1 MQEIKTSQPE
11 TIAQSF
17 TNFANKFLD
26 QLPNIAIGIGIIVLG
41 VLLGAWVGGFVRRRL
56 VKKTQD
62 PLMSRFLGKSIR
74 LIFIIIAIMI
84 GLRAAGLGGIAAGI
98 LTAAGAS
105 AVVLGFAFKDIGEN
119 FIAGI
124 ILSFNRPFNIN
135 DTVEMGANFGKV
147 KELDF
152 RYTKLKTFDGK
163 DVYIPNSDVLT
174 QPVTN
179 YTEDGFFRWTF
190 IIGIAYEDNIDG
202 AKKVV
207 MEALRSEPTVI
218 EDEEHENFV
227 IEDELATS
235 TVNLKVFFW
244 VDTKDF
250 RRAALITKG
259 NVVRHVKEALEDNG
273 YYMPADI
280 QEIKL
285 YGKETDLPIRFDRTA
300 PEKKT
305 KEETKAKDRKQDL

>member
-1 MQEIKTSQPE
+1 MQ
-11 TIAQSF
+11 QSDVSVSESLTTF
-17 TNFANKFLD
+17 YDEFIT
-26 QLPNIAIGIGIIVLG
+26 QLPGIGLGVLIIVLG
-41 VLLGAWVGGFVRRRL
+41 LLIGSWLGRFARKRISAR
-56 VKKTQD
+56 TED
-62 PLMSRFLGKSIR
+62 PLMSRFLGQAIKYT
-74 LIFIIIAIMI
+74 LIVIAIMLA
-84 GLRAAGLGGIAAGI
+84 LRAAGLGGIATGI

-124 ILSFNRPFNIN
+124 ILAFSRPFNVN
-135 DTVEMGANFGKV
+135 DTVEIGDIFGKV
-147 KELDF
+147 KALEF

-174 QPVTN
+174 EPVTN
-179 YTEDGFFRWTF
+179 YTEDGFFRWDF
-190 IIGIAYEDNIDG
+190 VIGIAYEDNIDG
-202 AKKVV
+202 AKQTVLD
-207 MEALRSEPTVI
+207 ALRKEPSVI

-250 RRAALITKG
+250 RRMALITKG
-259 NVVRHVKEALEDNG
+259 NVVKNVKEALEDAG

-280 QEIKL
+280 HEIKL
-285 YGKETDLPIRFDRTA
+285 YGGETEFPVRLQ
-300 PEKKT
+300 PEDNKKVQ
-305 KEETKAKDRKQDL
+305 KS

>member
-1 MQEIKTSQPE
+1 MQQNNPQEADTLSN
-11 TIAQSF
+11 SF
-17 TNFANKFLD
+17 QEFYTQFIE
-26 QLPNIAIGIGIIVLG
+26 QLPKIGMGLLIIILG
-41 VLLGAWVGGFVRRRL
+41 VLLGTWIGNFVRKRISMR
-56 VKKTQD
+56 TED
-62 PLMSRFLGKSIR
+62 PLMSKFLGKTIR
-74 LIFIIIAIMI
+74 IVVLIIAIML
-84 GLRAAGLGGIAAGI
+84 GLRAAGLGGIATGI

-135 DTVEMGANFGKV
+135 DTVEIGENFGKV
-147 KELDF
+147 KALEF

-174 QPVTN
+174 KPVTN
-179 YTEDGFFRWTF
+179 YTEDGFFRWNF
-190 IIGIAYEDNIDG
+190 VIGIAYEDNIEG
-202 AKKVV
+202 AKKTV
-207 MEALRSEPTVI
+207 MEALRKEPQVM

-250 RRAALITKG
+250 RRQALITKG
-259 NVVRHVKEALEDNG
+259 NVVRGVKEALEENG

-285 YGKETDLPIRFDRTA
+285 YGGEKEFPVRLAPNP
-300 PEKKT
+300 PEKK
-305 KEETKAKDRKQDL
+305 E

>member
-1 MQEIKTSQPE
+1 MQNTDP
-11 TIAQSF
+11 TISRSLNTFYEQFVS
-17 TNFANKFLD
+17 
-26 QLPNIAIGIGIIVLG
+26 QLPGIGLGIIIIVLG
-41 VLLGAWVGGFVRRRL
+41 LLIGTWIGNFARRKL
-56 VKKTQD
+56 SQKTDD
-62 PLMSRFLGKSIR
+62 PLMSRFLGKAIKYISI
-74 LIFIIIAIMI
+74 IVSIMI
-84 GLRAAGLGGIAAGI
+84 ALNAAGLGSIAAGI

-105 AVVLGFAFKDIGEN
+105 ALVLGFAFKDIGEN

-124 ILSFNRPFNIN
+124 IMAFSRPFDIN
-135 DTVEMGANFGKV
+135 DTVEIGDNFGKV
-147 KELDF
+147 KGLEF

-174 QPVTN
+174 KPVTN
-179 YTEDGFFRWTF
+179 YTEDGFFRWDF

-202 AKKVV
+202 AKETVL
-207 MEALRSEPTVI
+207 EALRREPNVI
-218 EDEEHENFV
+218 EDEEHQNFV

-250 RRAALITKG
+250 RRMALITKG
-259 NVVRHVKEALEDNG
+259 NVVKNIKEALEDAG

-285 YGKETDLPIRFDRTA
+285 YGGVKDFPLRFSKDD
-300 PEKKT
+300 
-305 KEETKAKDRKQDL
+305 AKRGFNN

>member
-1 MQEIKTSQPE
+1 MNITQQTETTTIPE
-11 TIAQSF
+11 AF
-17 TNFANKFLD
+17 KNAADNFID
-26 QLPNIAIGIGIIVLG
+26 QLPQITTGILIIVIG
-41 VLLGAWVGGFVRRRL
+41 VLIAGWIGRFARKRISER
-56 VKKTQD
+56 TDD
-62 PLMSRFLGKSIR
+62 PLMSKFLGT
-74 LIFIIIAIMI
+74 AIKYLVIVITIMLA
-84 GLRAAGLGGIAAGI
+84 LRAAGLGGVATGI

-124 ILSFNRPFNIN
+124 ILAFNRPFDVD
-135 DTVEMGANFGKV
+135 DTVMVGSNFGKV
-147 KELDF
+147 KTLDL

-174 QPVTN
+174 EPVTN
-179 YTEDGFFRWTF
+179 YTEDGFYRWDF
-190 IIGIAYEDNIDG
+190 VIGIAYEDNIEG
-202 AKKVV
+202 AKETVLR
-207 MEALRSEPTVI
+207 AL
-218 EDEEHENFV
+218 EDEPNVINDDVHENFV

-250 RRAALITKG
+250 RKQAMITKG
-259 NVVRHVKEALEDNG
+259 NVVRKVKEALEDNG

-285 YGKETDLPIRFDRTA
+285 YGGVKEFPLSFNKNTN
-300 PEKKT
+300 
-305 KEETKAKDRKQDL
+305 

>member
-1 MQEIKTSQPE
+1 MT
-11 TIAQSF
+11 TISEALLRYYNDF
-17 TNFANKFLD
+17 IGR
-26 QLPNIAIGIGIIVLG
+26 LPGIGIGILIIILG
-41 VLLGAWVGGFVRRRL
+41 VLIGSWIGMFVKRRL
-56 VKKTQD
+56 SVKTGD
-62 PLMSRFLGKSIR
+62 PLMSKFLGQAIKYVSV
-74 LIFIIIAIMI
+74 IIAIM
-84 GLRAAGLGGIAAGI
+84 LALEVSGLGSIATGI

-105 AVVLGFAFKDIGEN
+105 AVVLGFAFKDIGQN

-124 ILSFNRPFNIN
+124 IMAFGRPFDIN
-135 DTVEMGANFGKV
+135 DTVQIDDNFGKV
-147 KELDF
+147 KALEF

-174 QPVTN
+174 KPVTN

-190 IIGIAYEDNIDG
+190 TIGIAYEDNIDG
-202 AKKVV
+202 AKATVLR
-207 MEALRSEPTVI
+207 ALRKEPNVI

-250 RRAALITKG
+250 RRMALITKG
-259 NVVRHVKEALEDNG
+259 NVVRNVKEALEEAG

-285 YGKETDLPIRFDRTA
+285 YGGEKEFPVKISPQKNTPV
-300 PEKKT
+300 
-305 KEETKAKDRKQDL
+305 

>member
-1 MQEIKTSQPE
+1 MQDS
-11 TIAQSF
+11 TISTVSESVTHFYDQF
-17 TNFANKFLD
+17 IE
-26 QLPNIAIGIGIIVLG
+26 QLPGIGIGVLIIILG
-41 VLLGAWVGGFVRRRL
+41 LLIGSWIGRFAQQRISSQ
-56 VKKTQD
+56 TDD
-62 PLMSRFLGKSIR
+62 PLMSRFLGKA
-74 LIFIIIAIMI
+74 LKYTFIIVSIMLA
-84 GLRAAGLGGIAAGI
+84 LRAAGLGAIAAGV

-124 ILSFNRPFNIN
+124 ILAFSRPFNVN
-135 DTVEMGANFGKV
+135 DTVDIDGNFGKI
-147 KELDF
+147 KALEF

-174 QPVTN
+174 KPVTN
-179 YTEDGFFRWTF
+179 YTEDGFFRWDF
-190 IIGIAYEDNIDG
+190 VIGIAYEDNIEG
-202 AKKVV
+202 AKQTVLD
-207 MEALRSEPTVI
+207 ALKKEPEVI
-218 EDEEHENFV
+218 EDAEHENFV
-227 IEDELATS
+227 VEDELATS

-259 NVVRHVKEALEDNG
+259 NVVRNVKEALEEAG

-285 YGKETDLPIRFDRTA
+285 YGGEKDFTVRLA
-300 PEKKT
+300 QPEPGENNRERQKNV
-305 KEETKAKDRKQDL
+305 E

>member
-1 MQEIKTSQPE
+1 MLQNEAPKETE
-11 TIAQSF
+11 TIRESF
-17 TNFANKFLD
+17 IGFYNSIIE
-26 QLPNIAIGIGIIVLG
+26 QLPGIAVGLLLIIVG
-41 VLLGAWVGGFVRRRL
+41 VLLGTWIGNFAKRKISAR
-56 VKKTQD
+56 TND
-62 PLMSRFLGKSIR
+62 PLMSKFLGKAIR
-74 LIFIIIAIMI
+74 FTFIIIAIMA
-84 GLRAAGLGGIAAGI
+84 GLRAAGLGGVATGI

-124 ILSFNRPFNIN
+124 ILAFNRPFDVN
-135 DTVEMGANFGKV
+135 DTVEIGDNFGKV
-147 KELDF
+147 QALEF

-174 QPVTN
+174 EPVTN
-179 YTEDGFFRWTF
+179 YTEDGFFRWSF

-202 AKKVV
+202 AKQTV
-207 MEALRSEPTVI
+207 MEALRKEPNVI

-250 RRAALITKG
+250 RRMALITKG
-259 NVVRHVKEALEDNG
+259 NVVRAVKEALEDHG

-285 YGKETDLPIRFDRTA
+285 YGGEKEFPVRLAQNIIE
-300 PEKKT
+300 EKPKN
-305 KEETKAKDRKQDL
+305 

>member
-1 MQEIKTSQPE
+1 MTLQETTTTQPE
-11 TIAQSF
+11 SVTQSF
-17 TNFANKFLD
+17 SDFFKHFIA
-26 QLPNIAIGIGIIVLG
+26 QLPNIAIGIGIIILG
-41 VLLGAWVGGFVRRRL
+41 VLLGAVIGNFVRKRL
-56 VKKTQD
+56 VKRTED
-62 PLMSRFLGKSIR
+62 PLMSRFLGKAIR
-74 LIFIIIAIMI
+74 IVFILVAIMI
-84 GLRAAGLGGIAAGI
+84 GLKAAGLGGIATGI

-135 DTVEMGANFGKV
+135 DTVEMGSNFGKV

-179 YTEDGFFRWTF
+179 YTEDGFFRWSF
-190 IIGIAYEDNIDG
+190 IIGIAYEDNIEG
-202 AKKVV
+202 AKETV
-207 MEALRSEPTVI
+207 MNALRNEPSVL
-218 EDEEHENFV
+218 EDDEHENFV

-250 RRAALITKG
+250 RRMALTTKG
-259 NVVRHVKEALEDNG
+259 NVVRHVKEALEQNG

-285 YGKETDLPIRFDRTA
+285 YGKEKDLPIRFDNSA
-300 PEKKT
+300 QGENGSAKK
-305 KEETKAKDRKQDL
+305 L

>member
-1 MQEIKTSQPE
+1 MQETTSRSQNL
-11 TIAQSF
+11 TQSF
-17 TNFANKFLD
+17 SDFFERFVHQIPD
-26 QLPNIAIGIGIIVLG
+26 IAIGIGIIMLG
-41 VLLGAWVGGFVRRRL
+41 VLLGTVLGRFVRKRL
-56 VKKTQD
+56 IKRTQD

-74 LIFIIIAIMI
+74 ITFIVISIMI
-84 GLRAAGLGGIAAGI
+84 GLRAAGLEGIATGI
-98 LTAAGAS
+98 FTAAGAG

-124 ILSFNRPFNIN
+124 ILSFNRPFQIN
-135 DTVEMGANFGKV
+135 DTVEMGSNFGKV

-179 YTEDGFFRWTF
+179 YTEDGFFRWDF
-190 IIGIAYEDNIDG
+190 VIGIAYEDNIEG
-202 AKKVV
+202 AKKTV
-207 MEALRSEPTVI
+207 MEALRMEPNVI
-218 EDEEHENFV
+218 EDAEHENFV
-227 IEDELATS
+227 IEDKLDTS
-235 TVNLKVFFW
+235 TVNLKVYFW
-244 VDTKDF
+244 VNTKDF

-259 NVVRHVKEALEDNG
+259 NVVRQVKEALEQNG

-285 YGKETDLPIRFDRTA
+285 YGKEKDIPLRFDRPA
-300 PEKKT
+300 QGEKDTTKTTPDT
-305 KEETKAKDRKQDL
+305 KE

>member
-1 MQEIKTSQPE
+1 MQTNTTANPE
-11 TIAQSF
+11 SISGSF
-17 TNFANKFLD
+17 TNFSAKFID
-26 QLPNIAIGIGIIVLG
+26 QLPGIAIGIGIIILG
-41 VLLGAWVGGFVRRRL
+41 VLLGAVIGNFVRKRL
-56 VKKTQD
+56 SMRTND
-62 PLMSRFLGKSIR
+62 PLMSRFLGKTIKVV
-74 LIFIIIAIMI
+74 FIIISIMI
-84 GLRAAGLGGIAAGI
+84 ALNAAGLQGIAAGI

-124 ILSFNRPFNIN
+124 ILSFNRPFDVD
-135 DTVEMGANFGKV
+135 DTVEVGSNFGKV
-147 KELDF
+147 KALEF

-179 YTEDGFFRWTF
+179 YTEDGFFRWSF
-190 IIGIAYEDNIDG
+190 IIGIAYEDNIEG
-202 AKKVV
+202 AKQTV
-207 MEALRSEPTVI
+207 MDALHNQPDVI

-250 RRAALITKG
+250 RRMALITKG
-259 NVVRHVKEALEDNG
+259 NVVRSVKEALEDNG

-285 YGKETDLPIRFDRTA
+285 YGGEKDFPFRMVQDTA
-300 PEKKT
+300 EEKNIKGKT
-305 KEETKAKDRKQDL
+305 KE